1 MLRPTDLYG
10 PVRLLCPLRA
20 SLIEE
25 ETRRFFHNLT
35 KAWVFAPLLFLHR
48 VYF

>member
-1 MLRPTDLYG
+1 MRIGSWNYGQQLPQFFLY
-10 PVRLLCPLRA
+10 P
-20 SLIEE
+20 
-25 ETRRFFHNLT
+25 RRFFHNLT